1 MHCAA
6 LDKLSFVST
15 TKYVLYQV
23 FSWKCTFDFPS
34 TVVIVSQE
42 LVRRIVQYSLTILQ
56 PLCSSII
63 IDLIDTPQGPL
74 LNIRICLKIA
84 RILNINAVE
93 LKLFR
98 WKTQSAYTNHTPEPF
113 YLETRTKPGEQHTA
127 ADEASLSQ
135 SVSLRPRRRVTLTE
149 KRDPAPSAFGVC
161 VQLLHVVSTTG
172 RMWASCTRK
181 CTPYH
186 KHTPYFTIT
195 GQVHMFAV
203 YRFSLHISLHFGL
216 FWNMF

>member
-15 TKYVLYQV
+15 TKYVLHQV

-42 LVRRIVQYSLTILQ
+42 LVRRIVRYSLTILQ

-135 SVSLRPRRRVTLTE
+135 SVSLTAKAFCSSQKESYSDWKTWPCTFSIWCVCAVAACGFHYGANVSIMHSLPQTHTLLYHH
-149 KRDPAPSAFGVC
+149 RSSAHVC
-161 VQLLHVVSTTG
+161 SV
-172 RMWASCTRK
+172 
-181 CTPYH
+181 
-186 KHTPYFTIT
+186 
-195 GQVHMFAV
+195 
-203 YRFSLHISLHFGL
+203 
-216 FWNMF
+216 